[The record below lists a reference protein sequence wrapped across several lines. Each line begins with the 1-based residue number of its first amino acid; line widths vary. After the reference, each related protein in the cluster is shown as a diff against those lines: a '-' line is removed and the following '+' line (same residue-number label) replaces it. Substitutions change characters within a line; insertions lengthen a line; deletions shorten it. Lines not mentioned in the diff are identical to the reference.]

1 MRRFGTQGRVYP
13 DKHYV
18 VPRTKEIDDFNKRV
32 KDGRYIVLFAP
43 RQTGKTTF
51 FRMALAALSTEN
63 PSYFPIQLDFQIMR
77 NCSPPIFYDRLYQM
91 LCMQIE
97 SVFQKRG
104 RGPSDKLK
112 QFLNDTTISDD
123 FSLILF
129 FRHLSNLLDNDAD
142 NNVFTNN
149 KVVLLIDEFD
159 GIPQNV
165 VSEFLYALRTI
176 YLSDELHCPHSV
188 GIVGVKSINQLNY
201 DRSVSPFNVQDEFR
215 LPNFTFE
222 QIQDLFGQYTD
233 EVGQSFAPEVI
244 KSLHTQTGGQP
255 FLVNRI
261 AQILTEEM
269 EIPKT
274 ETINQLHFSDAHT
287 QILREQ
293 NVNIQHLTTN
303 IRRDKRFESMLMKIM
318 AREQG
323 VDFNLDDDI
332 ISELATFGVI
342 RESTDKMCE
351 IANPIYLFRIMR
363 TFKPMVN
370 GLENDYFSEEKD
382 ECSLDYLTSD
392 EQIDM
397 PRLLDNFRDFITR
410 AGFRILQV
418 PDKPKEYIGQHLLYA
433 YLDQFVRSVG
443 GNLYLEVQTGRGRM
457 DLLLI
462 HNQQKYIVETKI
474 WEGDTRFASGK
485 KQLSAYME
493 LEETTEGYYVVFD
506 HRQNPEPRVETE
518 TVNGMSIRSYVI
530 PIVQERPSSER

>member
-1 MRRFGTQGRVYP
+1 MRRFGTQGRVYT

-18 VPRTKEIDDFNKRV
+18 VPRTKEIDNFNMRV

-51 FRMALAALSTEN
+51 FRMALASLSKED

-77 NCSPPIFYDRLYQM
+77 NCSPPIFYDRLYYM
-91 LCMQIE
+91 LGMQIE

-104 RGPSDKLK
+104 RGPSDELK
-112 QFLNDTTISDD
+112 EFLNNTTISDD
-123 FSLILF
+123 FSLIVF
-129 FRHLSNLLDNDAD
+129 FRHLSNLLDNDAN
-142 NNVFTNN
+142 NNVSTHN

-176 YLSDELHCPHSV
+176 YLSDDLHCPHSV

-215 LPNFTFE
+215 LPNFTLE
-222 QIQDLFGQYTD
+222 QVQDLFGQYTD
-233 EVGQSFAPEVI
+233 EAGQSFAPEVV

-274 ETINQLHFSDAHT
+274 ETVNQLHFSDAHT

-318 AREQG
+318 ARDQG

-332 ISELATFGVI
+332 ISELATYGVI

-351 IANPIYLFRIMR
+351 IANPIYLYRIMR

-370 GLENDYFSEEKD
+370 GLEDEYFSEEKD

-418 PDKPKEYIGQHLLYA
+418 PDKPREYIGQHLLYA

-443 GNLYLEVQTGRGRM
+443 GNMYIEVQTGRGRM

-485 KQLSAYME
+485 KQLAAYME

-518 TVNGMSIRSYVI
+518 TVNGVQIRSYVI